1 MNVLSEIHLLSN
13 KNTDQDFASLMIN
26 DSEVDKKPNGKSIV
40 LAIESS
46 CDETAVA
53 VVQGGS
59 KVLSSEIASQ
69 TEMHKIY
76 GGVVPEIASRKH
88 IEVVEGLTS
97 VALQNAGISRNDID
111 AVAVTFA
118 PGLIGAL
125 LVGLNYAKG
134 IALSLN
140 VPLIPVHHIRA
151 HIASNYLVHEGLK
164 PPFIGLVASGG
175 HTLLLAVNDYTE
187 YRVIGSTRDDAA
199 GEAFD
204 KAARA
209 LGFGY
214 PGGSVLDKLS
224 SDGSF
229 DAYPLPRA
237 KVDGNPY
244 DMSFSGLKTAIINL
258 IHNSKQKG
266 IEIDIPGLAASICMA
281 VSDTIVPRA
290 VAACKEYNYS
300 KLCVAG
306 GVSANSV
313 LRSELYRQTTEANI
327 ELFVPPISLC
337 GDNAAMIGSQAYFE
351 WMSGNIADMGLNAFA
366 TLPADYDHQFISK

>member
-1 MNVLSEIHLLSN
+1 MDYKENIIELSESIYSILN
-13 KNTDQDFASLMIN
+13 TKKNQ
-26 DSEVDKKPNGKSIV
+26 KSHKESII

-53 VVQGGS
+53 LVRGGS
-59 KVLSSEIASQ
+59 KVMSSEIASQ
-69 TEMHKIY
+69 TEMHNIY

-88 IEVVEGLTS
+88 VEVLEGLTTL
-97 VALQNAGISRNDID
+97 AIKNAGVTRDDID

-125 LVGLNYAKG
+125 LVGINYAKG
-134 IALSLN
+134 VALALN

-151 HIASNYLVHEGLK
+151 HIASNYIIHEDLK

-175 HTLLLAVNDYTE
+175 HTLLMAIDDYTE

-199 GEAFD
+199 GETFD

-214 PGGSVLDKLS
+214 PGGSVLDRLAK
-224 SDGSF
+224 DGSF

-266 IEIDIPGLAASICMA
+266 VEIDMPGLAASICMA

-290 VAACKEYNYS
+290 IAACKEYGYS

-313 LRSELYRQTTEANI
+313 LRSELEREATQEGI
-327 ELFVPPISLC
+327 ELYIPPISLC
-337 GDNAAMIGSQAYFE
+337 GDNAAMIGSQAYYE
-351 WMSGNIADMGLNAFA
+351 WLSGNLADMGLNAFA
-366 TLPADYDHQFISK
+366 TLPADYDSGLIDKMNH